1 MRDSKYLILWLF
13 LVGLGSA
20 TTDITLLNCP
30 AQYNMTYYNLT
41 INASESLIELFF
53 GGFEDTSE
61 GERVKEI
68 VISGDYDAL
77 KTYMN

>member
-1 MRDSKYLILWLF
+1 MRDFKSLILL
-13 LVGLGSA
+13 LMLTALGAS

-41 INASESLIELFF
+41 TNSSETLIEFFF

-61 GERVKEI
+61 GERVK
-68 VISGDYDAL
+68 
-77 KTYMN
+77 